1 MFFFLPAAVLPPGG
15 GGPLANRSAVG
26 SDAGRRTNAA
36 DAGLGEDVPE
46 GGPGGGGVPVDDDG
60 GGGRARA
67 EPDRVGGPVGG
78 PLDPPEGG
86 GGLGTEVSAPA

>member
-1 MFFFLPAAVLPPGG
+1 
-15 GGPLANRSAVG
+15 
-26 SDAGRRTNAA
+26 
-36 DAGLGEDVPE
+36 
-46 GGPGGGGVPVDDDG
+46 VDDDG

-86 GGLGTEVSAPA
+86 GGRAGPPVAEAFAGEAD